1 MPSAVQFSRD
11 AGSAGR
17 LILKGDSMDFQTA
30 VKTVLMQK
38 YANFSGRAMRSEYWW
53 YTLFAVVVSVVLY
66 LIDSMLGTQLL
77 QPIFGLA
84 TLLPGIGVCVRRLHD
99 LDKSGWWLL
108 IAFIPL
114 IGALVLLYW
123 FCQPGTPGDNQFGPP
138 TA

>member
-1 MPSAVQFSRD
+1 
-11 AGSAGR
+11 
-17 LILKGDSMDFQTA
+17 MDFATA

-53 YTLFAVVVSVVLY
+53 YTLFAIIVSVVLSVV
-66 LIDSMLGTQLL
+66 DMMLGTQLL
-77 QPIFGLA
+77 QPIFALA

-108 IAFIPL
+108 ILLIPL
-114 IGALVLLYW
+114 IGALVMLYW